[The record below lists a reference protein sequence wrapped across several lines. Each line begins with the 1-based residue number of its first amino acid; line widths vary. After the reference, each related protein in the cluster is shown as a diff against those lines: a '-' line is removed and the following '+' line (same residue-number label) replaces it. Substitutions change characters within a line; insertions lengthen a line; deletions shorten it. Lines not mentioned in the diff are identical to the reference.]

1 MHRHKKNRT
10 SLMFG
15 FFFTHQPLSLLNLI
29 PSVLDPSKGLF
40 GPEYPGN
47 FLNLVCCISADALP

>member
-1 MHRHKKNRT
+1 
-10 SLMFG
+10 MFG
-15 FFFTHQPLSLLNLI
+15 FFVTHQLLSLLNLI

-47 FLNLVCCISADALP
+47 FRTWYAVSLQVPYLSTKK